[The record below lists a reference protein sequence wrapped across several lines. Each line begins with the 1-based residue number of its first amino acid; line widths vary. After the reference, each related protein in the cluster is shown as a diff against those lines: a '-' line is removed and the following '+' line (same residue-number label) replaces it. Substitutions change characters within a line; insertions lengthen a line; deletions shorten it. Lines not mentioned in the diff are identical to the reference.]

1 MELILKNNVT
11 KQEIVLTGLTDIGTS
26 ALFYQ
31 FNIALPNT
39 VDEGEYQYYL
49 MDGIKQ
55 VATGLVQIGSYTP
68 EKTTYNKNNEE
79 YIVYG
84 G

>member
-11 KQEIVLTGLTDIGTS
+11 KQEIVISGLTDIGTN

-39 VDEGEYQYYL
+39 VYEGEYSYQL
-49 MDGIKQ
+49 MDGNNVLAI
-55 VATGLVQIGSYTP
+55 GIVQIGSYTP
-68 EKTTYNKNNEE
+68 EKTTYNKNNEG

>member
-1 MELILKNNVT
+1 MELTLKNNVT

-55 VATGLVQIGSYTP
+55 VATGLVQIGDYKA
-68 EKTTYNKNNEE
+68 ERTTYNKENNG
-79 YIVYG
+79 YVVYG
-84 G
+84 K

>member
-1 MELILKNNVT
+1 MELTLKNNVT
-11 KQEIVLTGLTDIGTS
+11 KQEIVLTGLTDNGTN

-31 FNIALPNT
+31 FTIALPAD
-39 VDEGEYQYYL
+39 VLDGEYTYCL
-49 MDGIKQ
+49 MNGQTELARGI
-55 VATGLVQIGSYTP
+55 VQIGQYTP
-68 EKTTYNKNNEE
+68 EKTTYNKENNG

>member
-31 FNIALPNT
+31 FNIALPAD
-39 VDEGEYQYYL
+39 VLDGEYTYCL
-49 MDGIKQ
+49 MDGQTELAI
-55 VATGLVQIGSYTP
+55 GLIQIGQYTP
-68 EKTTYNKNNEE
+68 EKTAYHKENNGYITYN
-79 YIVYG
+79 G
-84 G
+84 

>member
-1 MELILKNNVT
+1 MELTLKNNVT

-26 ALFYQ
+26 ALFYR

-49 MDGIKQ
+49 MDGTKE
-55 VATGLVQIGSYTP
+55 VATGLVQIGSFEPT
-68 EKTTYNKNNEE
+68 KTTYNKPNSG

>member
-1 MELILKNNVT
+1 MNLVLKNNVT
-11 KQEIVLTGLTDIGTS
+11 KQEIVISGLTDIGTN

-49 MDGIKQ
+49 MDGTKQ
-55 VATGLVQIGSYTP
+55 VATGLVQIGSFEPT
-68 EKTTYNKNNEE
+68 KTTYNKENNG
-79 YIVYG
+79 YVVYG
-84 G
+84 K